1 MTDVSAARL
10 PPFFGA
16 APSPA
21 AAAAAAKAQSVVP
34 EASGTVKV
42 KGPRKERMLSDL
54 SLVELGAL
62 ATQLVVADAL
72 AEATKGTISIVRPR
86 KPVVAETAAPAPA
99 KAADVKTTPTG
110 TVARGPRKLW

>member
-1 MTDVSAARL
+1 MTSSRVAI
-10 PPFFGA
+10 
-16 APSPA
+16 
-21 AAAAAAKAQSVVP
+21 VP
-34 EASGTVKV
+34 IKV
-42 KGPRKERMLSDL
+42 KAPRKERVLADL

-86 KPVVAETAAPAPA
+86 KAPGTAPAA
-99 KAADVKTTPTG
+99 DKAATPTG